1 MQPPLG
7 IHSSKVAPLA
17 ILAWLALGLLLVSSA
32 ARAEAPEMV
41 FARLDSS
48 AGLSQGGVM
57 TIVQDAQ
64 GFLWFG
70 TEDGL
75 DRFDGYELRHF
86 SYKSGT
92 VGTLPNNWISA
103 LARDAAG
110 RLWVG
115 TDGGGLVWRD
125 SELSRFQPPSAI
137 GGQAIPDPTARVRAL
152 YVDRNGRI
160 WVATRNAG
168 VYLLDTARKQS
179 RQFRHQEANPESL
192 SDDSIFAL
200 AEDASGQ
207 IWIGTQSGLD
217 RLDPDSGRIDHFG
230 ARLREA
236 GVPNEAAL
244 KVNALYADARGTL
257 WIGMDSGLAKF
268 DAPAGAFT
276 VLRHRAVDPNSL
288 PDGRVTSLLEDDEQ
302 RLWVGTSDG
311 LALLDRRTDTCVVLR
326 HDPANPSSLPDNN
339 VVSLYQDRSGQLW
352 IGTKT
357 GGLAHWNPRSWSF
370 GHRRLTEGANNV
382 TSFADDGRGT
392 LWIGSFGAG
401 VAALDSHTGALTR
414 YHRGAASPLALRD
427 DNVMALATDERRRV
441 WIGTMSA
448 GVEVIDPVHGEI
460 LHIANL
466 PSDPASLPAA
476 GIMSMFRDARG
487 RIWVGTYGGGLARI
501 DPDSNRV
508 TRYPF
513 GGEDSHSLSSDRAT
527 AIAEDHT
534 GLIWVGTDGGGL
546 NVLDPDSGRF
556 AHFLHDSHD
565 PASLSANTVYALHV
579 DPKGAVWVGT
589 RGGGLDRAVGAPFA
603 KVPLRFENLAESDGL
618 PNNTVYGVESDVSGN
633 LWVSTNRGLA
643 AVNPKDRGV
652 RSFRRSHGLQGDE
665 FNFGAHYRAPDGTL
679 YFGGTNGYNAFL
691 PERLQFNDQPPRVVL
706 TDVLK
711 LNTRAS
717 ETPET
722 LQDLDLSFRDASVT
736 FRFAALDFTGPAEN
750 RYVYRLEGFD
760 ADWVKADASRQAT
773 YTNLAGGHYV
783 FLVRA
788 ANSDGSWSKTPLSV
802 RVRVSP
808 PPWATWWA
816 RTLYAGLLCAVIYLL
831 WRRQHRRAQR
841 EAAYSRRL
849 EAEVD
854 MRTRELAERNRD
866 MERANR
872 RLLEASIADALT
884 GLGNRRCLHEHM
896 ALLGAQDGA
905 AEGPPALRCVL
916 MIVDLDHL
924 KPINDQYGHAGG
936 DAVLVQIAEILRR
949 VFRSADLIVR
959 WGGDEF
965 VVMCADA
972 DLSIAS
978 ALAERVRSS
987 VAKQLFR
994 VADTIVTRTS
1004 CSIGFA
1010 PVPFVPGHPELADW
1024 EQSLSCADAAL
1035 YEAKRDRNTWVGWSG
1050 TEKAATLPSIIAAV
1064 EEDPAALEKDGYLT
1078 IRRRPWNPDDTVDRL
1093 RVLESPAR

>member
-1 MQPPLG
+1 MPPAVYG
-7 IHSSKVAPLA
+7 SAPMAAASSGA
-17 ILAWLALGLLLVSSA
+17 IPNSVDFSRRPRSA
-32 ARAEAPEMV
+32 ARP
-41 FARLDSS
+41 FP
-48 AGLSQGGVM
+48 
-57 TIVQDAQ
+57 I
-64 GFLWFG
+64 
-70 TEDGL
+70 
-75 DRFDGYELRHF
+75 
-86 SYKSGT
+86 
-92 VGTLPNNWISA
+92 
-103 LARDAAG
+103 
-110 RLWVG
+110 
-115 TDGGGLVWRD
+115 
-125 SELSRFQPPSAI
+125 
-137 GGQAIPDPTARVRAL
+137 PTARVRAL

-487 RIWVGTYGGGLARI
+487 RIWVGTYGGGARI

-534 GLIWVGTDGGGL
+534 GLIWVGTDGGVSTCSTGFRE
-546 NVLDPDSGRF
+546 SRR
-556 AHFLHDSHD
+556 FLHDSHD
-565 PASLSANTVYALHV
+565 PASAECEHRVRAARRPQGRRLGGH
-579 DPKGAVWVGT
+579 T
-589 RGGGLDRAVGAPFA
+589 RRRPRSSGG
-603 KVPLRFENLAESDGL
+603 
-618 PNNTVYGVESDVSGN
+618 
-633 LWVSTNRGLA
+633 
-643 AVNPKDRGV
+643 
-652 RSFRRSHGLQGDE
+652 RSFRQSPPAFRKPGRE
-665 FNFGAHYRAPDGTL
+665 RRA
-679 YFGGTNGYNAFL
+679 AQQH
-691 PERLQFNDQPPRVVL
+691 RLRRRVRCLRQPMGQHQPRVGGGE
-706 TDVLK
+706 
-711 LNTRAS
+711 S
-717 ETPET
+717 EIP
-722 LQDLDLSFRDASVT
+722 
-736 FRFAALDFTGPAEN
+736 
-750 RYVYRLEGFD
+750 
-760 ADWVKADASRQAT
+760 
-773 YTNLAGGHYV
+773 
-783 FLVRA
+783 
-788 ANSDGSWSKTPLSV
+788 
-802 RVRVSP
+802 
-808 PPWATWWA
+808 
-816 RTLYAGLLCAVIYLL
+816 
-831 WRRQHRRAQR
+831 RRAQLQAQPR
-841 EAAYSRRL
+841 
-849 EAEVD
+849 
-854 MRTRELAERNRD
+854 
-866 MERANR
+866 
-872 RLLEASIADALT
+872 IA
-884 GLGNRRCLHEHM
+884 GR
-896 ALLGAQDGA
+896 
-905 AEGPPALRCVL
+905 
-916 MIVDLDHL
+916 
-924 KPINDQYGHAGG
+924 
-936 DAVLVQIAEILRR
+936 
-949 VFRSADLIVR
+949 
-959 WGGDEF
+959 
-965 VVMCADA
+965 
-972 DLSIAS
+972 
-978 ALAERVRSS
+978 
-987 VAKQLFR
+987 
-994 VADTIVTRTS
+994 
-1004 CSIGFA
+1004 
-1010 PVPFVPGHPELADW
+1010 
-1024 EQSLSCADAAL
+1024 
-1035 YEAKRDRNTWVGWSG
+1035 
-1050 TEKAATLPSIIAAV
+1050 
-1064 EEDPAALEKDGYLT
+1064 
-1078 IRRRPWNPDDTVDRL
+1078 
-1093 RVLESPAR
+1093 